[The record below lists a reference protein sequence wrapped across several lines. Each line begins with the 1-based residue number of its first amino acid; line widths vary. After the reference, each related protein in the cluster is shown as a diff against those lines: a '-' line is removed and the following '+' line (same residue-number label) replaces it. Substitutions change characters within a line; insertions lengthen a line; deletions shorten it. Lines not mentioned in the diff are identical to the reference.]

1 MVVNIYVL
9 LDPKKLLIIHKAEMI
24 HFLSQLYNLE
34 SELLDDRIGSGYR
47 TFNQSGIVLVESSKN
62 KAYGLVKQS
71 SASAVLSFAFQKL
84 KQTSSVVH

>member
-34 SELLDDRIGSGYR
+34 PELLDDRIGFGYR
-47 TFNQSGIVLVESSKN
+47 TFNQSGIVLLIESSKH
-62 KAYGLVKQS
+62 KTYGLVKQS
-71 SASAVLSFAFQKL
+71 SASAVLSFAFQK
-84 KQTSSVVH
+84 

>member
-34 SELLDDRIGSGYR
+34 PELLDDRIGFFGYR
-47 TFNQSGIVLVESSKN
+47 TFNQSGIVLVESSKH

-71 SASAVLSFAFQKL
+71 SASAVLSFAFQK
-84 KQTSSVVH
+84 